1 MMDAIYT
8 LHIYNAKKNVTSE
21 TSVRVIRKYL
31 YNEYKFNFTTFVLVH
46 CIRLCVVCVSKEKLM
61 NFNSM

>member
-1 MMDAIYT
+1 MYS
-8 LHIYNAKKNVTSE
+8 AKKNVTSE

-46 CIRLCVVCVSKEKLM
+46 CIRLCVAYVGKEKLM